1 MLKSSAESPPWAN
14 DSRVPP
20 GPEAQLCGC
29 RADSDDDPATRYAHR
44 QVMVTTLFHLG
55 GPTKAGNAAGV
66 GGAMFSFA
74 QSAARQ
80 FVSAGERS
88 RI

>member
-1 MLKSSAESPPWAN
+1 MLLKSSAKASPWAK

-20 GPEAQLCGC
+20 RPEAQLGV
-29 RADSDDDPATRYAHR
+29 AGWTDPATRYAHR
-44 QVMVTTLFHLG
+44 QVMVTTLFRLG

-80 FVSAGERS
+80 LAPTGERS